1 MIMCPSWE
9 GFIMKGQLTDQKIT
23 IKAAAQILGVSTKS
37 IHRYL
42 SKGRLTKIKEGT
54 RTLLLLPEVKALEN
68 DTAYGQGRPSGASGK
83 SAVMGQV
90 GDMVTLNRERYDQ
103 LLLELGE
110 LRKQNQFFLE
120 LKGLMLAREE
130 SLRRLEHNVKQL
142 WERVDTLERK
152 RPSYPLVPAREGEES
167 AGGGDSAKTK
177 RKKPWWQA

>member
-1 MIMCPSWE
+1 MWE

-23 IKAAAQILGVSTKS
+23 IKAAAQILGVSAKS

-42 SKGRLTKIKEGT
+42 SKGHLTKIKEGT
-54 RTLLLLPEVKALEN
+54 RTLLLLPEVKALEGN
-68 DTAYGQGRPSGASGK
+68 ADYGQGRPSRPPGK
-83 SAVMGQV
+83 SAETGQV
-90 GDMVTLNRERYDQ
+90 GDTVTLSRERYEQ

-120 LKGLMLAREE
+120 FKGLMLAREE
-130 SLRRLEHNVKQL
+130 SVRRLEHDVKQL

-152 RPSYPLVPAREGEES
+152 RPSDPLDPAREGEES
-167 AGGGDSAKTK
+167 AGGGDAAKTK